1 MIYVPARDALPRIL
15 LTKYR
20 RISSSIPFRNPS
32 LAAMATPAKF
42 RFAPLDTS
50 ITPLLEAPKLQGIV
64 FDVDGTLCE
73 PQTWMF
79 AQMRAALGIAK
90 GVDILDHVYSL
101 AIEKQS
107 AAMESIRNVE
117 KEAMLKM
124 IPQKGLIPLMEYLN
138 KKGIRKAICTR
149 NFQTPVNYLIS
160 NFMQGHVFSPIITRE
175 FRPPK
180 PDPAGILHI
189 SKSWGLEDGG
199 GRLIMVGDS
208 VDDITAGRRAGS
220 ATVLLA
226 SDANR
231 SLANHENTDCV
242 VENLEDLIP
251 ILENG
256 FPEVDRTPS
265 SHRDEP

>member
-1 MIYVPARDALPRIL
+1 MTTPARL
-15 LTKYR
+15 
-20 RISSSIPFRNPS
+20 
-32 LAAMATPAKF
+32 
-42 RFAPLDTS
+42 RFAPLDTLK
-50 ITPLLEAPKLQGIV
+50 TPPAEAPKLQGIV

-79 AQMRAALGIAK
+79 ARMRAALGIAK
-90 GVDILDHVYSL
+90 SVDILDHVYSL
-101 AIEKQS
+101 EIEKQP
-107 AAMESIRNVE
+107 AAMESIRMVE

-124 IPQKGLIPLMEYLN
+124 IPQKGLIPFMEYLDRR
-138 KKGIRKAICTR
+138 GIRKAICTR
-149 NFQTPVNYLIS
+149 NFETPVNYLIS

-199 GRLIMVGDS
+199 EGLIMVGDS

-226 SDANR
+226 NDVNR
-231 SLANHENTDCV
+231 SLVAHENTDCV

-251 ILENG
+251 ILESG
-256 FPEVDRTPS
+256 FIERDRTASNPK
-265 SHRDEP
+265 DEH